1 MIIELKITADDKA
14 LEFSRN
20 LGGIANYFE
29 EALMTNAM
37 EEHGISAREIAEPEN
52 LKVEVPV
59 PVHAEPIQPDPI
71 LLGDVKPASDPE
83 PAQTEITLKQI
94 KEAATE
100 AKNFCGSREPVTQLM
115 KSLGVLTLKND
126 ESVPDE
132 IRPQLLQGL
141 KDLLHA

>member
-20 LGGIANYFE
+20 IGGIANYFE

-71 LLGDVKPASDPE
+71 LPGDVKSVSE
-83 PAQTEITLKQI
+83 QSVITLKQI

-132 IRPQLLQGL
+132 IRLQLLQGL